1 MAFSIAMYIR
11 DTALKLRNEGLE
23 LNKRAIGMMGTSTTY
38 NGAYSSNSD
47 PNDSWNMNLGN
58 DNEDLTWLL

>member
-11 DTALKLRNEGLE
+11 DTALKLKNEGLE
-23 LNKRAIGMMGTSTTY
+23 LNKRAIGMMGTNTSY
-38 NGAYSSNSD
+38 NGVYTQTSD
-47 PNDSWNMNLGN
+47 PNNSWNMNIGN